1 MLHTFTISGKVH
13 LVWIGNQW
21 RAQHKEECWKWHCF
35 KRRLNKLGRHQK
47 GCTLEEKKTKKENP
61 MQVLVIADETIWTPA
76 TINIIQHKHQTTQSL
91 HNDCDSR
98 YRQLPHNYCDS
109 RYRKHSL
116 RTTVTVDT
124 ENTPSQRLWQSIQ
137 TTLPH
142 NDCDSWYRQHSLTT
156 LWQSIQT
163 TLPQDSS
170 SLENQQKGALT
181 PSLPKNVN
189 FFFFEKTNQSEHRG
203 TCYSCCFLPSA
214 DQRKWN
220 LGGNKSN

>member
-1 MLHTFTISGKVH
+1 
-13 LVWIGNQW
+13 
-21 RAQHKEECWKWHCF
+21 
-35 KRRLNKLGRHQK
+35 
-47 GCTLEEKKTKKENP
+47 
-61 MQVLVIADETIWTPA
+61 MQVLVIADKTIWTPA

-163 TLPQDSS
+163 RLLQFGKPT
-170 SLENQQKGALT
+170 K
-181 PSLPKNVN
+181 
-189 FFFFEKTNQSEHRG
+189 RG
-203 TCYSCCFLPSA
+203 INPFTTQECKLFLLW
-214 DQRKWN
+214 K
-220 LGGNKSN
+220 NKSVWTSRNMLQLLLFTLSGPKEVKFGWK

>member
-35 KRRLNKLGRHQK
+35 QRRLNKLRRHQK

-142 NDCDSWYRQHSLTT
+142 NTVTVDTD
-156 LWQSIQT
+156 
-163 TLPQDSS
+163 
-170 SLENQQKGALT
+170 NT
-181 PSLPKNVN
+181 PSRLLQFGKPTK
-189 FFFFEKTNQSEHRG
+189 RG
-203 TCYSCCFLPSA
+203 INPFTTQECKLFLLW
-214 DQRKWN
+214 K
-220 LGGNKSN
+220 NKSVWTSWNMLQLLLFTLSGPKEVKFGWK